1 VTATSSAPVTAE
13 SVRADLERAF
23 RRRHI
28 TVDPAAAADL
38 AMGVVLPVLQS
49 MAAEIKKRDVEIER
63 LRGLLAE
70 YVITGKKRS
79 EEGERRA

>member
-1 VTATSSAPVTAE
+1 VSATSSAPVTAA
-13 SVRADLERAF
+13 SLRADLEKAYRK
-23 RRRHI
+23 RHI

-38 AMGVVLPVLQS
+38 AMGVALPVLQG
-49 MAAEIKKRDVEIER
+49 MAGEIER

-79 EEGERRA
+79 EGGERRG